1 MISDEKY
8 LISIQNYYCKV
19 YFFTDCFCFWV
30 CVRYV
35 FASFFLILKEAT
47 VLTRKKKLFHFKSSL
62 CSRKNQSLE
71 FWIFEFH
78 DFIKCPSI
86 EKKRQTSNNVAGAAF
101 NKEFHFTHASFMKI
115 ACLALHRYYQKQPLN
130 RFWKK
135 VLKKLEQIL

>member
-1 MISDEKY
+1 MKSTRY
-8 LISIQNYYCKV
+8 LYKIIIV
-19 YFFTDCFCFWV
+19 RFTFLLI
-30 CVRYV
+30 V
-35 FASFFLILKEAT
+35 FVFEFVSATFLLVFFLILKEAT
-47 VLTRKKKLFHFKSSL
+47 GVTRKKKLFHFKSSL

-115 ACLALHRYYQKQPLN
+115 ACLGLHRYYQKQPLN